1 MAATTKNDKIIIAL
15 LSCGSI
21 EAAARSAK
29 VSKSTIY
36 KRLKEPEFLEAYNYA
51 KADATREAYNELSR
65 NLADAVRVI
74 VSIMN
79 DTTQKASTRLHAA
92 GLLLNGAGK
101 TTERLN
107 LEEERGRT
115 IATKLFYED

>member
-1 MAATTKNDKIIIAL
+1 MATARDERIIAAL
-15 LSCGSI
+15 LSCGTI
-21 EAAARSAK
+21 AGAARAAK
-29 VSKSTIY
+29 VSKGTIY
-36 KRLKEPEFLEAYNYA
+36 KRLKEPDFLEAYNYA
-51 KADATREAYNELSR
+51 KADATRAAYVEISN

-79 DTTQKASTRLHAA
+79 DPAERSSTRLHAA

-107 LEEERGRT
+107 AEEERGRT
-115 IATKLFYED
+115 TESRIFWEP

>member
-1 MAATTKNDKIIIAL
+1 MAATTDEKIIIAL
-15 LSCGSI
+15 LSCNSV
-21 EAAARSAK
+21 EAAARAAK
-29 VSKSTIY
+29 VSKATIY
-36 KRLKEPEFLEAYNYA
+36 KRLKEPAFLESYNYA
-51 KADATREAYNELSR
+51 KAEATREAYNEISR

-74 VSIMN
+74 VDIMN

-107 LEEERGRT
+107 TEEERARRT
-115 IATKLFYED
+115 RTRMFYED